1 MFRRVFPILMAALIL
16 AGCAE
21 EPAAP
26 TTVPTTAATAE
37 TTTPATTLAT
47 TEAPTTEAT
56 QEPTITETTQA
67 PTTEATQAPTAAEPE
82 QGLPYLQKI
91 PRPDQSIYDGPG
103 YDYGFVGTVRVQG
116 TYTIVEESTDYE
128 GNLWGRLKSG
138 IGWVD
143 LTQIQSGHYESDLIS
158 ANYAEE
164 DLLRGGAYHHYSAS
178 QEYSI
183 PITFRAYGVLRD
195 VALFCYEFDDEGFK
209 PGADLFS
216 LPELTPEKPLVAE
229 LDFPGD
235 MTTFGI
241 RFRDESGISHTCQIS
256 ISGRNGAVILTTE

>member
-1 MFRRVFPILMAALIL
+1 MFRRFLSILVASLIL
-16 AGCAE
+16 SGCTA

-26 TTVPTTAATAE
+26 ATVPTAATAE
-37 TTTPATTLAT
+37 TTAPPATIAA
-47 TEAPTTEAT
+47 TEAPTTE
-56 QEPTITETTQA
+56 PTATETTQP

-82 QGLPYLQKI
+82 QGPPYLQKI

-116 TYTIVEESTDYE
+116 TYTIVEEATDYE

-164 DLLRGGAYHHYSAS
+164 ELLRGGAYHHYSAG

-183 PITFRAYGVLRD
+183 PITFRAYDVLRD
-195 VALFCYEFDDEGFK
+195 VALFSYEFDDDGFR
-209 PGADLFS
+209 PGADFFS

-229 LDFPGD
+229 LAFPGD

-241 RFRDESGISHTCQIS
+241 RFRDGSGTTHTCQIS
-256 ISGRNGAVILTTE
+256 ISGRNGAVILTAE